1 MRLIAC
7 HRLLCTV
14 GFLFIGLLKNDL
26 RAESTD
32 GITLHFENA
41 TLQKIFSAIE
51 AQSNIRFVYTNE
63 QLSDAKLVSISATN
77 ESLGIVLKKC
87 FQDQPVTYFLE
98 DQYVIIRRI
107 GTHPVEDTREIR
119 GTVKNDKGD
128 PVMGATVSVQGSER
142 ATVTESDGNFV
153 LKEIKIGATIIFSG
167 ANVETY
173 KTLFIGQQFMSIVL
187 KTKVNKLEEIQVI
200 AYGTTT
206 KRLSTGAMNKISS
219 DAISQQP
226 VTDPLAAMEAQVPGL
241 DITQNTGIAGGNFK
255 VRIRGQNSI
264 QNGNEPL
271 YVIDGVPFISKPLND
286 PGLSANITGGGSPL
300 STLNP
305 KDIESI
311 EVLKDADATA
321 IYGSRAANGVI
332 MITTKSGKAGK
343 TKVDL
348 NISGG
353 EGGVA
358 NSFKMLNTQQ
368 YLDMRH
374 EAFAN
379 DQQTP
384 DAFNAKD
391 LLLWDTTRYTDW
403 QKAMIGQTS
412 HIIDANLAIS
422 GGNANTQYRLAG
434 GYYRQSSVMPG
445 SYAYQKISG
454 AASITSSSADQ
465 KFKIQFNA
473 VYNVEENN
481 LPNIDPTGNIFSL
494 PPDAPPAYDSIGKLN
509 FSNGYSQNPYQ
520 TFVRTYSSQT
530 ENLITD
536 ALFSYQMIEGLFL
549 KSNFGYSS
557 THLNEMQLLPL
568 SSFDP
573 AYGLSS
579 GFTSTSTHLFD
590 TWIVE
595 PQLEY
600 QKSIKNIKLNVLLG
614 ATFNQNAGQSTSLS
628 ATGFP
633 SDALLE
639 NISAASSVSV
649 QNNTSTLYRYNAFFG
664 RMNFNWQDE
673 FLINLTGRRD
683 GSSRFGPAN
692 RFANFGAIG
701 AAWVFSK
708 QSFMERALPIISFG
722 KLRASFGTNGN
733 DQIGDYGYMDI
744 WQPTYY
750 PYNGSSGLTPAN
762 LYNPNYKWET
772 NQKLDIAMEFGLA
785 KDRLFVSVDYY
796 HNITTNQ
803 LIGYPLSYV
812 TGFPSIKDNS
822 PAKLLN
828 EGWEI
833 ETNGVLIK
841 NDHFTWSLSLNLTFP
856 KNELLSY
863 PNLAGSNYANV
874 YEIGKPIYIKK
885 LFHGTGVD
893 PKTGVYTFLD
903 VNKDGQITY
912 PEDLTDYKTLAK
924 NYFGGLGSS
933 FQYGRWQLNFLLQF
947 VQQTG
952 YNYLYSDPAAPGT
965 MTNQPTL
972 VLNRWRQPGN
982 ITNIQQFT
990 QDPGSPA
997 SQAWFNASLLGDN
1010 TISNASFIRLKNISL
1025 SYHLPQKWMDKNH
1038 WQDVRIY
1045 AQAQNLFT
1053 ISDYEG
1059 LDPETQST
1067 SVLPPLRT
1075 IVAGVQFIF

>member
-1 MRLIAC
+1 M
-7 HRLLCTV
+7 
-14 GFLFIGLLKNDL
+14 
-26 RAESTD
+26 AETAD

-41 TLQKIFSAIE
+41 PLQKIFSAIE
-51 AQSNIRFVYTNE
+51 AQAKIRFVYTNE
-63 QLSDAKLVSISATN
+63 QLSDAKQVSISVTN
-77 ESLGIVLKKC
+77 EPLSTVLEKC
-87 FQDQPVTYFLE
+87 FQDQPITYLLE
-98 DQYVIIRRI
+98 DHYVIIRRLGSKHEGDI
-107 GTHPVEDTREIR
+107 REVS

-128 PVMGATVSVQGSER
+128 PVIGATVSVQGSER

-167 ANVETY
+167 ANVEAY
-173 KTLFIGQQFMSIVL
+173 KIVFTGQQPMNIIL

-206 KRLSTGAMNKISS
+206 KRLSTGAMNKITS

-226 VTDPLAAMEAQVPGL
+226 VTDPLAAMEAQAPGL
-241 DITQNTGIAGGNFK
+241 DITQNTGIAGGSFT

-271 YVIDGVPFISKPLND
+271 YIIDGVPFISKPLND
-286 PGLSANITGGGSPL
+286 PGLSTGITGGGSPL

-332 MITTKSGKAGK
+332 IITTKSGKAGK
-343 TKVDL
+343 TKIDL

-353 EGGVA
+353 AAKVA
-358 NSFKMLNTQQ
+358 SSFKMLNTQQ

-379 DQQTP
+379 DNETP
-384 DAFNAKD
+384 DALNAKD
-391 LLLWDTTRYTDW
+391 LVLWDTTRYTDW

-454 AASITSSSADQ
+454 AASITSTSANQ
-465 KFKIQFNA
+465 KFKIQFHA

-481 LPNIDPTGNIFSL
+481 LPNVDPTAYIFSL
-494 PPDAPPAYDSIGKLN
+494 PPNAPPAYDSLGKLD

-520 TFVRTYSSQT
+520 IFERTYSSKA

-536 ALFSYQMIEGLFL
+536 AQISYQVIEGLYL
-549 KSNFGYSS
+549 KANVGYSS
-557 THLNEMQLLPL
+557 TLLNEMQLFPL
-568 SSFDP
+568 TSFNP

-579 GFTSTSTHLFD
+579 GFSSTSTHLFD
-590 TWIVE
+590 NWIVE

-600 QKSIKNIKLNVLLG
+600 QKSVKNIKWNVLLG
-614 ATFNQNAGQSTSLS
+614 ATFNQNTGQLTTLS

-633 SDALLE
+633 NDALLE
-639 NISAASSVSV
+639 NLAAASSVTV
-649 QNNTSTLYRYNAFFG
+649 LNNSSTLYRYNAFFG
-664 RMNFNWQDE
+664 RLNFNWRDE

-701 AAWVFSK
+701 AAWIFSK
-708 QSFMERALPIISFG
+708 QSFMERNLPIISFG

-733 DQIGDYGYMDI
+733 DQIGDYGYLDI

-750 PYNGSSGLTPAN
+750 SYNGSSGLTPTS

-772 NQKLDIAMEFGLA
+772 NQKLDIALELGLA
-785 KDRLFVSVDYY
+785 KDRLFFSVDYY

-812 TGFPSIKDNS
+812 TGFSSIKDNS

-833 ETNGVLIK
+833 ELNGTLIK
-841 NDHFTWSLSLNLTFP
+841 SDRFTWNLSLNLTFP

-874 YEIGKPIYIKK
+874 YEVGKPIYLQK
-885 LFHGTGVD
+885 LYHGTGVD
-893 PKTGVYTFLD
+893 PKMGVYQFLD

-924 NYFGGLGSS
+924 NYYGGLGSS

-952 YNYLYSDPAAPGT
+952 YNYMFGDPDAPGT
-965 MTNQPTL
+965 MTNQPTI

-982 ITNIQQFT
+982 VTNIQQFT
-990 QDPGSPA
+990 QDPGSA
-997 SQAWFNASLLGDN
+997 AYQAWYNASLLGDN
-1010 TISNASFIRLKNISL
+1010 IISNASFIRLKNISL
-1025 SYHLPQKWMDKNH
+1025 SYHLPQKWIDKNR
-1038 WQDVRIY
+1038 WQDIRIY

-1053 ISDYEG
+1053 LSDYEG

-1067 SVLPPLRT
+1067 SVMPPLRT
-1075 IVAGVQFIF
+1075 IVAGVQFTF